1 MTYSE
6 LDALLK
12 TVCPETYHLG
22 APEEVNRF
30 VVWGET
36 GAGGV
41 SAGGRMLRMSIKF
54 SVYIYT
60 QDEDDSLVDEII
72 EALENAEV
80 CVSGPVPGY
89 DDERMTLVSVLECEA
104 V

>member
-1 MTYSE
+1 MKYSE
-6 LDALLK
+6 LETLLK

-22 APEEVNRF
+22 APDDVNRF

-36 GAGGV
+36 GYGGV
-41 SAGGRMLRMSIKF
+41 SAGGRKILLSIKF

-60 QDEDDSLVDEII
+60 QDEDDSLVDDII

-80 CVSGPVPGY
+80 CVSGPSPGY